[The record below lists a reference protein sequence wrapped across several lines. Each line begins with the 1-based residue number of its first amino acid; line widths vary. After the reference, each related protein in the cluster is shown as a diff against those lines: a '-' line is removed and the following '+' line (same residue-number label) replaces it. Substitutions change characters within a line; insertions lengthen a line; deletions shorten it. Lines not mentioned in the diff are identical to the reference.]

1 MRAFGFDN
9 CSAFGQARNMCACT
23 CLHFSLRDRRGCDL
37 GGLGGA
43 SVRVLSS
50 CFLLLYFTEPPLSLV
65 LLTQF
70 FTILTTTNVFCIC
83 YHFKVLELL
92 PQLMDPTTGD
102 GAFPKAIR
110 ADPTLY
116 QDLLTNQVRAA
127 VPPPPSA
134 ASSGEEP
141 RAGRSG
147 RSSSAVKANRAGE
160 RAYA

>member
-1 MRAFGFDN
+1 
-9 CSAFGQARNMCACT
+9 
-23 CLHFSLRDRRGCDL
+23 
-37 GGLGGA
+37 
-43 SVRVLSS
+43 
-50 CFLLLYFTEPPLSLV
+50 
-65 LLTQF
+65 
-70 FTILTTTNVFCIC
+70 
-83 YHFKVLELL
+83 VLELL